1 MQVPPYIFSER
12 SIKATFSP
20 FFAKNPAK
28 VFPAGCTELGSQG
41 FAALAESN
49 DQGVG
54 GDSGGGVGC
63 ADGIGCADGHGYFLT
78 YSSDKSALC

>member
-1 MQVPPYIFSER
+1 MSAFAS
-12 SIKATFSP
+12 ATTTVRPVEAS
-20 FFAKNPAK
+20 FAA
-28 VFPAGCTELGSQG
+28 TELGSQG

-54 GDSGGGVGC
+54 GDSGGGAGC

>member
-1 MQVPPYIFSER
+1 MTVGGQASDIDAGAAVHVG
-12 SIKATFSP
+12 ACLGDDDL
-20 FFAKNPAK
+20 A
-28 VFPAGCTELGSQG
+28 AGCTELGSQG

-54 GDSGGGVGC
+54 GDSGGGAGC